1 MYPKTII
8 GNYVT
13 LYGVFIAIGII
24 VCILLLRFL
33 GKKRGIDKKFMDF
46 VEMNGYISIAVG
58 FFASWIFQAFYD
70 FIKTGVFSLSSSGI
84 TFIGGLIGG
93 VATFLIIYFIF
104 KKMGKLTGSIV
115 EILPIAPSIITIA
128 HAFGRVGCFFAGCCG
143 GLVLEEG
150 DTFYFLTLKFPIYSY
165 ETVNGLFGGTMS
177 VPKAIIG
184 YEHYLPTQLYEA
196 IFLFLITGVMV
207 LLLLKKNF
215 KYNFVVYL
223 FGYGIWR
230 FLIEFIRGDERGEI
244 IKGLSFPSPSQ
255 FFSMIM
261 IVGAIPVMF
270 LLKYLYGKQKDNLK
284 IMKDPTEEQPEEEN
298 KEEANT
304 LAK

>member
-24 VCILLLRFL
+24 ACIFLLRFL
-33 GKKRGIDKKFMDF
+33 GKKRGIDKKFLDF

-58 FFASWIFQAFYD
+58 FFASWIFQAVYD
-70 FIKTGVFSLSSSGI
+70 WIETGVFSLANSGI

-93 VATFLIIYFIF
+93 VATFLVIYFIF
-104 KKMGKLTGSIV
+104 MKTGRLTGSIV
-115 EILPIAPSIITIA
+115 EILPIAPPIITIA
-128 HAFGRVGCFFAGCCG
+128 HAFGRVGCLFAGCCG
-143 GLVLEEG
+143 GLHLEEG
-150 DTFYFLTLKFPIYSY
+150 DPFYFLAMKFPIYSY
-165 ETVNGLFGGTMS
+165 ETVDSLFGGTMS
-177 VPKAIIG
+177 VPKEIVG
-184 YEHYLPTQLYEA
+184 YEYCLPTQLFEA
-196 IFLFLITGVMV
+196 LFLFLITGVMV

-244 IKGLSFPSPSQ
+244 IKGLSFPTPSQ

-261 IVGAIPVMF
+261 ILIAVPVFF
-270 LLKYLYGKQKDNLK
+270 LLKYLFKKQKENLK
-284 IMKDPTEEQPEEEN
+284 IMQDPTDNED
-298 KEEANT
+298 EANT